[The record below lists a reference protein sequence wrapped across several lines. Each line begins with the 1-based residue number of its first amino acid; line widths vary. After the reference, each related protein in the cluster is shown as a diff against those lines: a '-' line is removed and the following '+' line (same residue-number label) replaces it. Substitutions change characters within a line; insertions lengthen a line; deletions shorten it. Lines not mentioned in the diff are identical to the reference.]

1 MSDED
6 VEDDPT
12 PHGSLASRYE
22 ELRKN
27 LPAKTKWIN
36 STVFKKTLRK
46 DLDRDNQMLT
56 GMLDR
61 FGSWDSTRDSK
72 MNALV
77 DLLRNDHPGEKVL
90 VFTEYVDTAEYV
102 AQALQEAG
110 VEKVAVVSGNTD
122 DPGDVARRFSPH
134 SNRSPG
140 RRKFLK

>member
-1 MSDED
+1 
-6 VEDDPT
+6 
-12 PHGSLASRYE
+12 
-22 ELRKN
+22 
-27 LPAKTKWIN
+27 
-36 STVFKKTLRK
+36 
-46 DLDRDNQMLT
+46 MLT

-110 VEKVAVVSGNTD
+110 VERLPSFRETPTTPVMLPADS
-122 DPGDVARRFSPH
+122 RRIPTG
-134 SNRSPG
+134 SPG
-140 RRKFLK
+140 RRSS